1 MSRPQDVY
9 FDYNARQQY
18 LRDRSRAPSR
28 RPKRR
33 WPPLPRAEDEI
44 IALAQEF
51 KPGPPDVGG
60 KEARS
65 RGALD
70 QQPIILD
77 ADPHALPPRP
87 PPSSRPSREKEHRQR
102 YNARRE
108 ASTSSDESSGPETPV
123 DSDSEEETRNRDQ
136 RYIFIPQEGVEIPLT
151 YDEPRTPI
159 HGKPPQHRARVN
171 PERGRVPVPK
181 LDTDL
186 PRAKSSH
193 DAPVRLERERSPY
206 RSVPKQRETP
216 VHGDFLLSPEA
227 MTPKPKFHDTH
238 SHHTSQSQRIPMT
251 AIHNLEE
258 RRQDSPQMVTRPS
271 MPRQRSAM
279 AYPGEGAAAMLS
291 PTHNALR
298 QDNATFPSRENQRL
312 EPQTPISPRR
322 SSALPS
328 PTLSSQTLPHHAHV
342 RQSSVPPPRALPAST
357 DKTRAPAAPLSGFPG
372 QQSLNAMLA
381 SPFLER
387 RRASP
392 RNSPSSSP
400 LSSPPRTPP
409 TETSN
414 RKFGYIDSTK
424 TSGPTSKPDSPL
436 HPSQDKYPEHLQE
449 VNPDQRRVRPT
460 IRSRQTSPL
469 PPSLPTGRLEANPAP
484 RIDIRSPSPAVR
496 NRSSSHSD
504 GNERL
509 RSQRP
514 APAMESSSNR
524 VQTETLR
531 PSNLEHRRR
540 SSSAVDTR
548 PSLTIDS
555 SRAQEVLETAKPR
568 HLSLKSPTATR
579 AASVGAP
586 PATLPPCPRSVPVG
600 GHNDWYMLYDYPE
613 FKICPSCRKA
623 VSEAGYGRHLTA
635 AFTNNPERPVRC
647 TFSIPWIRMAY
658 LLMIKKRRSDV
669 NLLYDMADV
678 ARETDPCPG
687 KRPST
692 RNWYRIYD
700 VDSDRSVPGFYA
712 CPYCVRSLETIFPVL
727 KDVFHKTRANSR
739 HSLDPN
745 TCSLRSDSSRFATY
759 VDLLEDTANQA
770 NEYRRAPN
778 TYRFVELAKTMGAIP
793 PCSRDAMLR
802 SKTWHFIP
810 QLPEFTACPECYE
823 EIIYPAILSGLP
835 LATQFTKTPSQV
847 TTGKATQAGLVSCQL
862 YSRRMRTVF
871 KDACEDDD
879 FDYLRRVS
887 VKRYRVEREL
897 QGRIVEAQA
906 MMGSGEREEVMEE
919 IVDEWADWD

>member
-18 LRDRSRAPSR
+18 LRERSRAPSR

-33 WPPLPRAEDEI
+33 WPPLPRAEDEA

-51 KPGPPDVGG
+51 RPHPPDVGG
-60 KEARS
+60 REARS
-65 RGALD
+65 RGVLD

-77 ADPHALPPRP
+77 VDPQPQSARP
-87 PPSSRPSREKEHRQR
+87 PPSSRPSREKEIRHR
-102 YNARRE
+102 YNTPRE
-108 ASTSSDESSGPETPV
+108 VSTSSDESSGPETPI
-123 DSDSEEETRNRDQ
+123 DSDSEDETKNRDR
-136 RYIFIPQEGVEIPLT
+136 RYVFIPQEGVEIPLT

-159 HGKPPQHRARVN
+159 HGKTPRHPARANV
-171 PERGRVPVPK
+171 ERGRMPVPK
-181 LDTDL
+181 LDTNL
-186 PRAKSSH
+186 PRAKSTH
-193 DAPVRLERERSPY
+193 DVPVRLERERSPY
-206 RSVPKQRETP
+206 RSMPKQRDTP

-227 MTPKPKFHDTH
+227 MTPKPKFHETQ
-238 SHHTSQSQRIPMT
+238 SHHTAQSQRTPMT

-258 RRQDSPQMVTRPS
+258 HRQDSPQRMTRPS

-298 QDNATFPSRENQRL
+298 QENSASLHRENQRS
-312 EPQTPISPRR
+312 EAQTPASPRR
-322 SSALPS
+322 SSAMPS
-328 PTLSSQTLPHHAHV
+328 PTLSSLTTPHRNHV
-342 RQSSVPPPRALPAST
+342 RQSSVPPPRTPPAST
-357 DKTRAPAAPLSGFPG
+357 EKIPSPPAPLSGFPE

-381 SPFLER
+381 SPILDR

-409 TETSN
+409 TESSN
-414 RKFGYIDSTK
+414 RKFGYMENTK
-424 TSGPTSKPDSPL
+424 TSGPSSRPASPL
-436 HPSQDKYPEHLQE
+436 HSSSGRYSDHLQE
-449 VNPDQRRVRPT
+449 VNPDSKRVRPA

-469 PPSLPTGRLEANPAP
+469 PVLPTRQLEANPAP

-504 GNERL
+504 HERS

-514 APAMESSSNR
+514 APPVDTSFSH
-524 VQTETLR
+524 VQTQSLK
-531 PSNLEHRRR
+531 PGKLEHRRR

-548 PSLTIDS
+548 PRLTIDS
-555 SRAQEVLETAKPR
+555 SRAQEVVDTAKPQ

-600 GHNDWYMLYDYPE
+600 GYNDWHMLYDYPE

-635 AFTNNPERPVRC
+635 AFTNNPERHVRC
-647 TFSIPWIRMAY
+647 SFSVPWIRMAY

-692 RNWYRIYD
+692 RQWYRIHD

-727 KDVFHKTRANSR
+727 RDVFHKTRASGRN
-739 HSLDPN
+739 SLDPN

-793 PCSRDAMLR
+793 PCARDAMLR
-802 SKTWHFIP
+802 GKTWHIITK
-810 QLPEFTACPECYE
+810 LPEFTACSECYE
-823 EIIYPAILSGLP
+823 DVVWPAILQGLP
-835 LATQFTKTPSQV
+835 LASHFSKTPQALGKSQGV
-847 TTGKATQAGLVSCQL
+847 VSCQL
-862 YSRRMRTVF
+862 YSRRMRKVF
-871 KDACEDDD
+871 KEACEDDD
-879 FDYLRRVS
+879 FDYLRKVALR
-887 VKRYRVEREL
+887 RYRVEREL
-897 QGRIVEAQA
+897 QAKIVEAQGMPRA
-906 MMGSGEREEVMEE
+906 EREDMMEE